1 MTKQEAAIKYITE
14 NYLEFN
20 RLRHDIVSDKLQIRM
35 EADLESSTTQG
46 ASVQRSKAA
55 VQNGSELW
63 REMTKHDIN
72 SIVCHCAQEY
82 DANITSREV
91 MTALQSDLIP
101 DVHPL
106 REYINAL
113 PAWKPESGDWIDFV
127 ASQVR
132 VKNNDN
138 KVSGNNNDNTD
149 NLRPN
154 QYPLGAQGE
163 ENTQQPKQLDSTTF
177 QSTPFAHEAHRGP
190 RCSQQHSERLGEA
203 YKNDNIDNFRG
214 NQYPCRDEDD
224 LNQQLKQLDSTT
236 YSARNNTA
244 SGEGN
249 NTTPD
254 RPRGLSERTSCCQT
268 TTLLDR
274 PYGAERP
281 MNLTGEA
288 DLTVSEAHD
297 LTSNSSQRER
307 SEAERLWRVC
317 FKKWFV
323 AMVASWMKDEVV
335 NHQVLVLI
343 GKQGIFK
350 TTWLE
355 HLIPPHLRAY
365 ACKLANSND
374 LNKDERLRIAEFGL
388 ISLDEIDSMNNREL
402 NQLKSVITATDVNER
417 AAYAYTKERRVRL
430 ASFCASGNRRD
441 FLTDI
446 TGNRRWLPFEVESI
460 QNPFYSILPYEQM
473 YAQAWA
479 LAQDPMFSYWF
490 DLDEIEVLEE
500 HNQHF
505 RDESNEEQLLPILF
519 DVPAEGRGEFMTTA
533 QISERL
539 VSYGNIK
546 KPMAL
551 SRLGMVLGGI
561 GYRAVTRKINNTRA
575 RGWIVYQRDTEE
587 INSLKRLLKDG

>member
-14 NYLEFN
+14 NYLDFN

-35 EADLESSTTQG
+35 DLEEVKG
-46 ASVQRSKAA
+46 
-55 VQNGSELW
+55 GEYW

-106 REYINAL
+106 REYVL
-113 PAWKPESGDWIDFV
+113 SCGEWTEEQPDWIDWV
-127 ASQVR
+127 AQQVT
-132 VKNNDN
+132 VK
-138 KVSGNNNDNTD
+138 
-149 NLRPN
+149 
-154 QYPLGAQGE
+154 PLG
-163 ENTQQPKQLDSTTF
+163 D
-177 QSTPFAHEAHRGP
+177 EAKGD
-190 RCSQQHSERLGEA
+190 
-203 YKNDNIDNFRG
+203 K
-214 NQYPCRDEDD
+214 
-224 LNQQLKQLDSTT
+224 
-236 YSARNNTA
+236 AR
-244 SGEGN
+244 GEG
-249 NTTPD
+249 
-254 RPRGLSERTSCCQT
+254 
-268 TTLLDR
+268 
-274 PYGAERP
+274 
-281 MNLTGEA
+281 
-288 DLTVSEAHD
+288 
-297 LTSNSSQRER
+297 
-307 SEAERLWRVC
+307 LWRGC

-460 QNPFYSILPYEQM
+460 QNPFYTILPYERM

-479 LAQDPMFSYWF
+479 LAQDPLFSYWF
-490 DLDEIEVLEE
+490 DLDEIEVLEQ

-539 VSYGNIK
+539 VTYGNIK

-551 SRLGMVLGGI
+551 SRLGMVFGAAGYQSTRPKIGGRLI
-561 GYRAVTRKINNTRA
+561 
-575 RGWIVYQRDTEE
+575 RGWLVYQRDTDE
-587 INSLKRLLKDG
+587 IASLKRILKE

>member
-1 MTKQEAAIKYITE
+1 MTKQEAAIKFITE

-20 RLRHDIVSDKLQIRM
+20 RLRRDVVSDKLQIRM
-35 EADLESSTTQG
+35 EADLEG
-46 ASVQRSKAA
+46 VELFNV
-55 VQNGSELW
+55 VQNGSAVVQNGSTVCSKKTILNDTEREAWNNIEQSYW
-63 REMTKHDIN
+63 REMTKQDIN
-72 SIVCHCAQEY
+72 SIVCHAAQEY

-106 REYINAL
+106 REYIL
-113 PAWKPESGDWIDFV
+113 SLQPYTPDQPDWIDFV

-132 VKNNDN
+132 VHDSAQDIGRGYAAMGRS
-138 KVSGNNNDNTD
+138 SG
-149 NLRPN
+149 
-154 QYPLGAQGE
+154 
-163 ENTQQPKQLDSTTF
+163 S
-177 QSTPFAHEAHRGP
+177 
-190 RCSQQHSERLGEA
+190 
-203 YKNDNIDNFRG
+203 
-214 NQYPCRDEDD
+214 
-224 LNQQLKQLDSTT
+224 
-236 YSARNNTA
+236 SA
-244 SGEGN
+244 
-249 NTTPD
+249 D
-254 RPRGLSERTSCCQT
+254 
-268 TTLLDR
+268 
-274 PYGAERP
+274 
-281 MNLTGEA
+281 
-288 DLTVSEAHD
+288 
-297 LTSNSSQRER
+297 
-307 SEAERLWRVC
+307 RLWRTC

-323 AMVASWMKDEVV
+323 AMVAGWMKDEVV

-343 GKQGIFK
+343 GKQGIYK

-460 QNPFYSILPYEQM
+460 QNPFFTTLPYDLM

-479 LAQDPMFSYWF
+479 LAQDPTFSYWF
-490 DLDEIEVLEE
+490 ELDEIEVLEQ

-505 RDESNEEQLLPILF
+505 RDESNEEQLLDVYFAVPPIDASNAKFL
-519 DVPAEGRGEFMTTA
+519 TTA
-533 QISERL
+533 EISERL
-539 VSYGNIK
+539 IYYGNIK
-546 KPMAL
+546 KPMTL
-551 SRLGMVLGGI
+551 SRLGVLLSQKGFLSVRRGNPS
-561 GYRAVTRKINNTRA
+561 R
-575 RGWIVYQRDTEE
+575 RGWIIYERESQEVNAERS
-587 INSLKRLLKDG
+587 ILSKH

>member
-1 MTKQEAAIKYITE
+1 MNKQECAIKYITE
-14 NYLEFN
+14 NYLEYN

-35 EADLESSTTQG
+35 ADSLED
-46 ASVQRSKAA
+46 ASL
-55 VQNGSELW
+55 QNAPEGLQFRGSEYW

-72 SIVCHCAQEY
+72 SIVCHAAQEY

-101 DVHPL
+101 QVHPL
-106 REYINAL
+106 REYIL
-113 PAWKPESGDWIDFV
+113 SLHPWGGQVDWIDFV
-127 ASQVR
+127 ASQVK
-132 VKNNDN
+132 VKT
-138 KVSGNNNDNTD
+138 SPEG
-149 NLRPN
+149 
-154 QYPLGAQGE
+154 
-163 ENTQQPKQLDSTTF
+163 DS
-177 QSTPFAHEAHRGP
+177 
-190 RCSQQHSERLGEA
+190 L
-203 YKNDNIDNFRG
+203 
-214 NQYPCRDEDD
+214 ED
-224 LNQQLKQLDSTT
+224 
-236 YSARNNTA
+236 AA
-244 SGEGN
+244 SGYSLEFRDEGN
-249 NTTPD
+249 NATQP
-254 RPRGLSERTSCCQT
+254 L
-268 TTLLDR
+268 
-274 PYGAERP
+274 
-281 MNLTGEA
+281 
-288 DLTVSEAHD
+288 H
-297 LTSNSSQRER
+297 NSTQPLHN
-307 SEAERLWRVC
+307 ATQDLWRLC

-343 GKQGIFK
+343 GRQGIFK

-402 NQLKSVITATDVNER
+402 NQLKSIITSSDVNER

-460 QNPFYSILPYEQM
+460 QNPFYTIMPYKQM

-479 LAQDPMFSYWF
+479 LAQDPNFNYWF
-490 DLDEIEVLEE
+490 ELDEIDVLEQ
-500 HNQHF
+500 HNQQF

-519 DVPAEGRGEFMTTA
+519 DIPAEGRGEFMTTA

-539 VSYGNIK
+539 VTYGNIK

-551 SRLGMVLGGI
+551 SRLGMVLGTAGFK
-561 GYRAVTRKINNTRA
+561 ATKRKIGNIQT
-575 RGWIVYQRDTEE
+575 RGWIVYQRDTDE
-587 INSLKRLLKDG
+587 ISALRRILKD

>member
-14 NYLEFN
+14 NYLDFN
-20 RLRHDIVSDKLQIRM
+20 RLRHDVVSDKLQIRM
-35 EADLESSTTQG
+35 DLEEVKG
-46 ASVQRSKAA
+46 
-55 VQNGSELW
+55 GEYW

-106 REYINAL
+106 REYVL
-113 PAWKPESGDWIDFV
+113 SCHEWTEEQPDWIDWV
-127 ASQVR
+127 AQQVT
-132 VKNNDN
+132 VK
-138 KVSGNNNDNTD
+138 
-149 NLRPN
+149 
-154 QYPLGAQGE
+154 PLG
-163 ENTQQPKQLDSTTF
+163 D
-177 QSTPFAHEAHRGP
+177 EAKGD
-190 RCSQQHSERLGEA
+190 
-203 YKNDNIDNFRG
+203 K
-214 NQYPCRDEDD
+214 
-224 LNQQLKQLDSTT
+224 
-236 YSARNNTA
+236 AR
-244 SGEGN
+244 GEG
-249 NTTPD
+249 
-254 RPRGLSERTSCCQT
+254 
-268 TTLLDR
+268 
-274 PYGAERP
+274 
-281 MNLTGEA
+281 
-288 DLTVSEAHD
+288 
-297 LTSNSSQRER
+297 
-307 SEAERLWRVC
+307 LWRAC

-460 QNPFYSILPYEQM
+460 QNPFYTLLPYERM

-479 LAQDPMFSYWF
+479 LAQDPLFNYWF

-519 DVPAEGRGEFMTTA
+519 DVPAESKGEFMTTA

-539 VSYGNIK
+539 VTYGNIK

-551 SRLGMVLGGI
+551 SRLGMVLGTAGFK
-561 GYRAVTRKINNTRA
+561 ATKRKIGNIQT
-575 RGWIVYQRDTEE
+575 RGWIVYQRDTDE
-587 INSLKRLLKDG
+587 ISALKRILKD

>member
-1 MTKQEAAIKYITE
+1 MTKQEAAIKYITD
-14 NYLEFN
+14 NYLDYR

-35 EADLESSTTQG
+35 DLDEVKG
-46 ASVQRSKAA
+46 R
-55 VQNGSELW
+55 EYW

-106 REYINAL
+106 REYIL
-113 PAWKPESGDWIDFV
+113 SLQPYTPDQPDWIDWV
-127 ASQVR
+127 AKQV
-132 VKNNDN
+132 
-138 KVSGNNNDNTD
+138 KVRSG
-149 NLRPN
+149 
-154 QYPLGAQGE
+154 A
-163 ENTQQPKQLDSTTF
+163 
-177 QSTPFAHEAHRGP
+177 
-190 RCSQQHSERLGEA
+190 
-203 YKNDNIDNFRG
+203 
-214 NQYPCRDEDD
+214 
-224 LNQQLKQLDSTT
+224 
-236 YSARNNTA
+236 
-244 SGEGN
+244 
-249 NTTPD
+249 PD
-254 RPRGLSERTSCCQT
+254 RPSGCRSARVPVDGRSAAPVDDAILFSTASTTSDLQQCDPQCSASETI
-268 TTLLDR
+268 
-274 PYGAERP
+274 Y
-281 MNLTGEA
+281 
-288 DLTVSEAHD
+288 SEPC
-297 LTSNSSQRER
+297 ER
-307 SEAERLWRVC
+307 SKTDRLWRGC

-402 NQLKSVITATDVNER
+402 NQLKSVITATDVSER

-460 QNPFYSILPYEQM
+460 QNPFYTILPYERM

-479 LAQDPMFSYWF
+479 LAQDPLFSYWF
-490 DLDEIEVLEE
+490 DLDEIEVLEQ

-519 DVPAEGRGEFMTTA
+519 DIPAEGRGEFMTTA

-539 VSYGNIK
+539 VTYGNIK

-551 SRLGMVLGGI
+551 SRLGMVLGAAGF
-561 GYRAVTRKINNTRA
+561 RAVTRKAGSGRA
-575 RGWIVYQRDTEE
+575 RGWIVYQRDNDE
-587 INSLKRLLKDG
+587 INALRRLLKDDTSQLDTAIY

>member
-1 MTKQEAAIKYITE
+1 MTKQEAVIRYIQD
-14 NYLEFN
+14 NYLQFN
-20 RLRHDIVSDKLQIRM
+20 RLRHDVVSDKLQVRTPSNSPGTPSNYPFRGGGLISGGG
-35 EADLESSTTQG
+35 EGTEH
-46 ASVQRSKAA
+46 
-55 VQNGSELW
+55 W
-63 REMTKHDIN
+63 RELTKHDVN

-91 MTALQSDLIP
+91 MTALQSDLVP

-113 PAWKPESGDWIDFV
+113 PRYTPDQPDWIDFV
-127 ASQVR
+127 AQQVR
-132 VKNNDN
+132 VRE
-138 KVSGNNNDNTD
+138 S
-149 NLRPN
+149 
-154 QYPLGAQGE
+154 
-163 ENTQQPKQLDSTTF
+163 
-177 QSTPFAHEAHRGP
+177 
-190 RCSQQHSERLGEA
+190 
-203 YKNDNIDNFRG
+203 
-214 NQYPCRDEDD
+214 
-224 LNQQLKQLDSTT
+224 
-236 YSARNNTA
+236 SA
-244 SGEGN
+244 
-249 NTTPD
+249 D
-254 RPRGLSERTSCCQT
+254 RPKGLSERTACCQT
-268 TTLLDR
+268 TMLLDR

-281 MNLTGEA
+281 TNLTGEA
-288 DLTVSEAHD
+288 DLTISEAHG

-307 SEAERLWRVC
+307 SKADRLWRTC

-402 NQLKSVITATDVNER
+402 NQLKSIITASDVNER

-460 QNPFYSILPYEQM
+460 QNPFYTTLPYEQM
-473 YAQAWA
+473 YGQALWLIKHA
-479 LAQDPMFSYWF
+479 FNYWF
-490 DLDEIEVLEE
+490 DLDEIEVLEV

-551 SRLGMVLGGI
+551 SRLGVVLSSS
-561 GYRAVTRKINNTRA
+561 GYRSVQRQIGGHRG
-575 RGWIVYQRDTEE
+575 RGWIVYQRDTDE
-587 INSLKRLLKDG
+587 IASIRRLLAK

>member
-1 MTKQEAAIKYITE
+1 MTKQECAIKYITK

-20 RLRHDIVSDKLQIRM
+20 RLRHDIVSDKLQIRV
-35 EADLESSTTQG
+35 ADSLED
-46 ASVQRSKAA
+46 ASLQDAPKGLQFRGK
-55 VQNGSELW
+55 EMW

-72 SIVCHCAQEY
+72 SIVCHAAQEY

-106 REYINAL
+106 REYVL
-113 PAWKPESGDWIDFV
+113 SCREWTEEQPDWIDWV

-132 VKNNDN
+132 VK
-138 KVSGNNNDNTD
+138 
-149 NLRPN
+149 
-154 QYPLGAQGE
+154 PLG
-163 ENTQQPKQLDSTTF
+163 D
-177 QSTPFAHEAHRGP
+177 EAKGD
-190 RCSQQHSERLGEA
+190 
-203 YKNDNIDNFRG
+203 K
-214 NQYPCRDEDD
+214 
-224 LNQQLKQLDSTT
+224 
-236 YSARNNTA
+236 AR
-244 SGEGN
+244 GEG
-249 NTTPD
+249 
-254 RPRGLSERTSCCQT
+254 
-268 TTLLDR
+268 
-274 PYGAERP
+274 
-281 MNLTGEA
+281 
-288 DLTVSEAHD
+288 
-297 LTSNSSQRER
+297 
-307 SEAERLWRVC
+307 LWRGC

-460 QNPFYSILPYEQM
+460 QNPFYTLLPYERM

-479 LAQDPMFSYWF
+479 LAQDPLFSYWF

-539 VSYGNIK
+539 VTYGNIK

-551 SRLGMVLGGI
+551 SRLGMVLGAAGYQSTRPKI
-561 GYRAVTRKINNTRA
+561 GGRLI
-575 RGWIVYQRDTEE
+575 RGWLVYQRDTDE
-587 INSLKRLLKDG
+587 IASLKRLLKE

>member
-1 MTKQEAAIKYITE
+1 MEEMAEYQLDRTNRKTNKTKEKTMTKQEAAIKYITE
-14 NYLEFN
+14 NYLEYR
-20 RLRHDIVSDKLQIRM
+20 RLRHDIVADKLQVRLLGD
-35 EADLESSTTQG
+35 EAKGKRQEYW
-46 ASVQRSKAA
+46 K
-55 VQNGSELW
+55 ELS
-63 REMTKHDIN
+63 KHDIN

-106 REYINAL
+106 REYVL
-113 PAWKPESGDWIDFV
+113 SCGEWTEEQPDWIDWV
-127 ASQVR
+127 AQQVT
-132 VKNNDN
+132 VK
-138 KVSGNNNDNTD
+138 
-149 NLRPN
+149 
-154 QYPLGAQGE
+154 PLG
-163 ENTQQPKQLDSTTF
+163 D
-177 QSTPFAHEAHRGP
+177 EAKGDKARG
-190 RCSQQHSERLGEA
+190 
-203 YKNDNIDNFRG
+203 
-214 NQYPCRDEDD
+214 
-224 LNQQLKQLDSTT
+224 
-236 YSARNNTA
+236 
-244 SGEGN
+244 
-249 NTTPD
+249 
-254 RPRGLSERTSCCQT
+254 
-268 TTLLDR
+268 
-274 PYGAERP
+274 
-281 MNLTGEA
+281 
-288 DLTVSEAHD
+288 
-297 LTSNSSQRER
+297 
-307 SEAERLWRVC
+307 ERLWRGC

-460 QNPFYSILPYEQM
+460 QNPFYTILPYERM

-479 LAQDPMFSYWF
+479 LAQDPLFSYWF

-519 DVPAEGRGEFMTTA
+519 DVPAEGKGEFMTTA

-539 VSYGNIK
+539 VTYGNIK

-551 SRLGMVLGGI
+551 SRLGMVLGAAGYQSTRPKI
-561 GYRAVTRKINNTRA
+561 GGRLI
-575 RGWIVYQRDTEE
+575 RGWLVYQRDTDE
-587 INSLKRLLKDG
+587 IASLKRLLKE

>member
-14 NYLEFN
+14 NYLDYR
-20 RLRHDIVSDKLQIRM
+20 RLRHDIVADKLQVRV
-35 EADLESSTTQG
+35 AHSLED
-46 ASVQRSKAA
+46 ASL
-55 VQNGSELW
+55 QNAPVGLQFRGSEYW

-106 REYINAL
+106 REYVL
-113 PAWKPESGDWIDFV
+113 SCGEWTEEQPDWIDWV
-127 ASQVR
+127 AQQVT
-132 VKNNDN
+132 VK
-138 KVSGNNNDNTD
+138 
-149 NLRPN
+149 
-154 QYPLGAQGE
+154 PLG
-163 ENTQQPKQLDSTTF
+163 D
-177 QSTPFAHEAHRGP
+177 EAKGD
-190 RCSQQHSERLGEA
+190 
-203 YKNDNIDNFRG
+203 K
-214 NQYPCRDEDD
+214 
-224 LNQQLKQLDSTT
+224 
-236 YSARNNTA
+236 AR
-244 SGEGN
+244 GEG
-249 NTTPD
+249 
-254 RPRGLSERTSCCQT
+254 
-268 TTLLDR
+268 
-274 PYGAERP
+274 
-281 MNLTGEA
+281 
-288 DLTVSEAHD
+288 
-297 LTSNSSQRER
+297 
-307 SEAERLWRVC
+307 LWRGC

-446 TGNRRWLPFEVESI
+446 TGNRRWLPFEVEEI
-460 QNPFYSILPYEQM
+460 QNPFYTLLPYERM

-479 LAQDPMFSYWF
+479 LAQDPLFSYWF

-539 VSYGNIK
+539 VTYGNIK

-551 SRLGMVLGGI
+551 SRLGMVLGAAGYQSTRPKI
-561 GYRAVTRKINNTRA
+561 GGRLI
-575 RGWIVYQRDTEE
+575 RGWIVYQRDTDE
-587 INSLKRLLKDG
+587 IASLKRLLKE

>member
-14 NYLEFN
+14 NYLDYR
-20 RLRHDIVSDKLQIRM
+20 RLRHDIVADKLQVRV
-35 EADLESSTTQG
+35 AHSLED
-46 ASVQRSKAA
+46 AA
-55 VQNGSELW
+55 LSGYSLEFKGGEYW

-106 REYINAL
+106 REYVL
-113 PAWKPESGDWIDFV
+113 SSGEWTEEQPDWIDWV
-127 ASQVR
+127 AQQVT
-132 VKNNDN
+132 VK
-138 KVSGNNNDNTD
+138 
-149 NLRPN
+149 
-154 QYPLGAQGE
+154 PLG
-163 ENTQQPKQLDSTTF
+163 
-177 QSTPFAHEAHRGP
+177 
-190 RCSQQHSERLGEA
+190 
-203 YKNDNIDNFRG
+203 
-214 NQYPCRDEDD
+214 DEDKGD
-224 LNQQLKQLDSTT
+224 K
-236 YSARNNTA
+236 AR
-244 SGEGN
+244 G
-249 NTTPD
+249 
-254 RPRGLSERTSCCQT
+254 
-268 TTLLDR
+268 
-274 PYGAERP
+274 
-281 MNLTGEA
+281 
-288 DLTVSEAHD
+288 
-297 LTSNSSQRER
+297 
-307 SEAERLWRVC
+307 ERLWRGC

-460 QNPFYSILPYEQM
+460 QNPFYTLLPYERM

-479 LAQDPMFSYWF
+479 LAQDPLFSYWF

-539 VSYGNIK
+539 VTYGNIK

-551 SRLGMVLGGI
+551 SRLGMVLGAAGYQSTRPKI
-561 GYRAVTRKINNTRA
+561 GGRLI
-575 RGWIVYQRDTEE
+575 RGWLVYQRDTDE
-587 INSLKRLLKDG
+587 IASLKRLLKE

>member
-1 MTKQEAAIKYITE
+1 MTKQEAAIKYITD
-14 NYLEFN
+14 NYLDYS
-20 RLRHDIVSDKLQIRM
+20 RLRHDVIADKLQVRCAHNLGE
-35 EADLESSTTQG
+35 EAKGDE
-46 ASVQRSKAA
+46 ASRQE
-55 VQNGSELW
+55 QW

-72 SIVCHCAQEY
+72 SIVCHCAREY

-106 REYINAL
+106 REYVL
-113 PAWKPESGDWIDFV
+113 SCGEWTEEQPDWIDWV
-127 ASQVR
+127 ASQVT
-132 VKNNDN
+132 VK
-138 KVSGNNNDNTD
+138 
-149 NLRPN
+149 
-154 QYPLGAQGE
+154 PLG
-163 ENTQQPKQLDSTTF
+163 D
-177 QSTPFAHEAHRGP
+177 EAKGDKARG
-190 RCSQQHSERLGEA
+190 
-203 YKNDNIDNFRG
+203 
-214 NQYPCRDEDD
+214 
-224 LNQQLKQLDSTT
+224 
-236 YSARNNTA
+236 
-244 SGEGN
+244 
-249 NTTPD
+249 
-254 RPRGLSERTSCCQT
+254 
-268 TTLLDR
+268 
-274 PYGAERP
+274 
-281 MNLTGEA
+281 
-288 DLTVSEAHD
+288 
-297 LTSNSSQRER
+297 
-307 SEAERLWRVC
+307 ERLWRGC

-460 QNPFYSILPYEQM
+460 QNPFYTILPYERM

-479 LAQDPMFSYWF
+479 LAQDPLFSYWF
-490 DLDEIEVLEE
+490 DLDEIEVLEQ
-500 HNQHF
+500 HNQYF

-539 VSYGNIK
+539 VTYGNIK

-551 SRLGMVLGGI
+551 SRLGMVLGAAGYQSTRPKI
-561 GYRAVTRKINNTRA
+561 GGRLI
-575 RGWIVYQRDTEE
+575 RGWLVYQRDTDE
-587 INSLKRLLKDG
+587 IASLKRLLKE

>member
-14 NYLEFN
+14 NYLDYN
-20 RLRHDIVSDKLQIRM
+20 RLRHDVVSDKLQVRCAHSLGD
-35 EADLESSTTQG
+35 EAMRLLGERQEVKG
-46 ASVQRSKAA
+46 KEYWK
-55 VQNGSELW
+55 EL
-63 REMTKHDIN
+63 TKHDIN
-72 SIVCHCAQEY
+72 SIVCHCAREY

-91 MTALQSDLIP
+91 LTALQSDLIP
-101 DVHPL
+101 QVHPL
-106 REYINAL
+106 REYIL
-113 PAWKPESGDWIDFV
+113 SLRPYTTDQPDWIDMV
-127 ASQVR
+127 ARQVH
-132 VKNNDN
+132 VKGND
-138 KVSGNNNDNTD
+138 KTEDK
-149 NLRPN
+149 
-154 QYPLGAQGE
+154 
-163 ENTQQPKQLDSTTF
+163 TQQPKQQIT
-177 QSTPFAHEAHRGP
+177 
-190 RCSQQHSERLGEA
+190 
-203 YKNDNIDNFRG
+203 NNI
-214 NQYPCRDEDD
+214 P
-224 LNQQLKQLDSTT
+224 L
-236 YSARNNTA
+236 ANTA
-244 SGEGN
+244 SGEGGYTARSEEHINVVDVVDN
-249 NTTPD
+249 NTP
-254 RPRGLSERTSCCQT
+254 
-268 TTLLDR
+268 
-274 PYGAERP
+274 
-281 MNLTGEA
+281 A
-288 DLTVSEAHD
+288 DT
-297 LTSNSSQRER
+297 
-307 SEAERLWRVC
+307 LWRTC

-343 GKQGIFK
+343 GRQGIYK

-365 ACKLANSND
+365 ACKLANSAD

-460 QNPFYSILPYEQM
+460 QNPFYTTLPYEQM

-479 LAQDPMFSYWF
+479 LAQDPTFSYWF
-490 DLDEIEVLEE
+490 ELDEIAVLEE

-519 DVPAEGRGEFMTTA
+519 DVPAEGKGEFMTTA

-539 VSYGNIK
+539 VTYGNIK

-551 SRLGMVLGGI
+551 SRLGMVLGTAGYKAKKQKI
-561 GYRAVTRKINNTRA
+561 GNTQT
-575 RGWIVYQRDTEE
+575 RGWIVYQRDTGE
-587 INSLKRLLKDG
+587 ISALMRTLKD

>member
-1 MTKQEAAIKYITE
+1 MTKHEAAIKYITE
-14 NYLEFN
+14 NYLDYR
-20 RLRHDIVSDKLQIRM
+20 RLRHDIVSDKLQVRLLGD
-35 EADLESSTTQG
+35 EAKGKRQEYW
-46 ASVQRSKAA
+46 K
-55 VQNGSELW
+55 ELS
-63 REMTKHDIN
+63 KHDIN

-106 REYINAL
+106 REYVLSCGEWAEEQ
-113 PAWKPESGDWIDFV
+113 PDWIDFV
-127 ASQVR
+127 ASQVT
-132 VKNNDN
+132 VK
-138 KVSGNNNDNTD
+138 
-149 NLRPN
+149 
-154 QYPLGAQGE
+154 PLG
-163 ENTQQPKQLDSTTF
+163 D
-177 QSTPFAHEAHRGP
+177 EAKGDKARG
-190 RCSQQHSERLGEA
+190 
-203 YKNDNIDNFRG
+203 
-214 NQYPCRDEDD
+214 
-224 LNQQLKQLDSTT
+224 
-236 YSARNNTA
+236 
-244 SGEGN
+244 
-249 NTTPD
+249 
-254 RPRGLSERTSCCQT
+254 
-268 TTLLDR
+268 
-274 PYGAERP
+274 
-281 MNLTGEA
+281 
-288 DLTVSEAHD
+288 
-297 LTSNSSQRER
+297 
-307 SEAERLWRVC
+307 ERLWRGC

-460 QNPFYSILPYEQM
+460 QNPFYTLLPYERM

-479 LAQDPMFSYWF
+479 LAQDPLFSYWF

-519 DVPAEGRGEFMTTA
+519 DVPAEGKGEFMTTA

-539 VSYGNIK
+539 VTYGNIK

-551 SRLGMVLGGI
+551 SRLGMVLGAAGYQSTRPKI
-561 GYRAVTRKINNTRA
+561 GGRLI
-575 RGWIVYQRDTEE
+575 RGWLVYQRDTDE
-587 INSLKRLLKDG
+587 IASLKRLLKE

>member
-14 NYLEFN
+14 NYLDYR
-20 RLRHDIVSDKLQIRM
+20 RLRHDIVADKLQVRC
-35 EADLESSTTQG
+35 AHSLED
-46 ASVQRSKAA
+46 ASL
-55 VQNGSELW
+55 QNAPEGLQFRGSEYW

-106 REYINAL
+106 REYVL
-113 PAWKPESGDWIDFV
+113 SCGEWTEEQPDWIDWV
-127 ASQVR
+127 AQQVT
-132 VKNNDN
+132 VK
-138 KVSGNNNDNTD
+138 
-149 NLRPN
+149 
-154 QYPLGAQGE
+154 
-163 ENTQQPKQLDSTTF
+163 
-177 QSTPFAHEAHRGP
+177 PFGDEAKGD
-190 RCSQQHSERLGEA
+190 
-203 YKNDNIDNFRG
+203 K
-214 NQYPCRDEDD
+214 
-224 LNQQLKQLDSTT
+224 
-236 YSARNNTA
+236 AR
-244 SGEGN
+244 GEG
-249 NTTPD
+249 
-254 RPRGLSERTSCCQT
+254 
-268 TTLLDR
+268 
-274 PYGAERP
+274 
-281 MNLTGEA
+281 
-288 DLTVSEAHD
+288 
-297 LTSNSSQRER
+297 
-307 SEAERLWRVC
+307 LWRGC

-460 QNPFYSILPYEQM
+460 QNPFYTLLPYERM

-479 LAQDPMFSYWF
+479 LAQDPLFSYWF

-539 VSYGNIK
+539 VTYGNIK

-551 SRLGMVLGGI
+551 SRLGMVLGAAGYQSTRPKI
-561 GYRAVTRKINNTRA
+561 GGRLI
-575 RGWIVYQRDTEE
+575 RGWLVYQRDTDE
-587 INSLKRLLKDG
+587 IASLKRLLKE

>member
-1 MTKQEAAIKYITE
+1 MTKQECAIKYITE
-14 NYLEFN
+14 NYLDYR
-20 RLRHDIVSDKLQIRM
+20 RLRHDIIADKLQVRV
-35 EADLESSTTQG
+35 AHSLED
-46 ASVQRSKAA
+46 AA
-55 VQNGSELW
+55 LSGYSLEFKGGEYW

-106 REYINAL
+106 REYVL
-113 PAWKPESGDWIDFV
+113 SCGEWTEEQPDWIDFV

-132 VKNNDN
+132 VKASPESDSLEDATLQDAA
-138 KVSGNNNDNTD
+138 K
-149 NLRPN
+149 
-154 QYPLGAQGE
+154 PLQFRGE
-163 ENTQQPKQLDSTTF
+163 ENK
-177 QSTPFAHEAHRGP
+177 
-190 RCSQQHSERLGEA
+190 
-203 YKNDNIDNFRG
+203 
-214 NQYPCRDEDD
+214 
-224 LNQQLKQLDSTT
+224 
-236 YSARNNTA
+236 
-244 SGEGN
+244 
-249 NTTPD
+249 
-254 RPRGLSERTSCCQT
+254 
-268 TTLLDR
+268 
-274 PYGAERP
+274 
-281 MNLTGEA
+281 A
-288 DLTVSEAHD
+288 D
-297 LTSNSSQRER
+297 
-307 SEAERLWRVC
+307 RLWRGC

-460 QNPFYSILPYEQM
+460 QNPFYTLLPYERM

-479 LAQDPMFSYWF
+479 LAQDPLFSYWF

-519 DVPAEGRGEFMTTA
+519 DVPAEGKGEFMTTA

-539 VSYGNIK
+539 VTYGNIK

-551 SRLGMVLGGI
+551 SRLGMVLGAAGYQSTRPKI
-561 GYRAVTRKINNTRA
+561 GGRLI
-575 RGWIVYQRDTEE
+575 RGWLVYQRDTDE
-587 INSLKRLLKDG
+587 IASLKRLLKE

>member
-14 NYLEFN
+14 NYLDYS
-20 RLRHDIVSDKLQIRM
+20 RLRHDVIADKLQIRM
-35 EADLESSTTQG
+35 E
-46 ASVQRSKAA
+46 
-55 VQNGSELW
+55 NGW

-72 SIVCHCAQEY
+72 SIVCHAAQEY

-106 REYINAL
+106 REYVL
-113 PAWKPESGDWIDFV
+113 SCREWTEEQPDWIEWV
-127 ASQVR
+127 ASQVY
-132 VKNNDN
+132 VVDAN
-138 KVSGNNNDNTD
+138 
-149 NLRPN
+149 
-154 QYPLGAQGE
+154 
-163 ENTQQPKQLDSTTF
+163 
-177 QSTPFAHEAHRGP
+177 
-190 RCSQQHSERLGEA
+190 
-203 YKNDNIDNFRG
+203 
-214 NQYPCRDEDD
+214 
-224 LNQQLKQLDSTT
+224 
-236 YSARNNTA
+236 
-244 SGEGN
+244 
-249 NTTPD
+249 
-254 RPRGLSERTSCCQT
+254 
-268 TTLLDR
+268 
-274 PYGAERP
+274 
-281 MNLTGEA
+281 A
-288 DLTVSEAHD
+288 D
-297 LTSNSSQRER
+297 
-307 SEAERLWRVC
+307 RLWRGC

-460 QNPFYSILPYEQM
+460 QNPFYAIMPYEQM

-479 LAQDPMFSYWF
+479 LAQDPLFSYWF

-505 RDESNEEQLLPILF
+505 RDESNEEQLLDVYF
-519 DVPAEGRGEFMTTA
+519 AVPAEGASNTKFLTTA
-533 QISERL
+533 EISERL
-539 VSYGNIK
+539 IYYGNIK
-546 KPMAL
+546 RPLSL
-551 SRLGMVLGGI
+551 SRLGVLLSQKGFLSI
-561 GYRAVTRKINNTRA
+561 RKGSPQR
-575 RGWIVYQRDTEE
+575 RGWIVYERDNEE
-587 INSLKRLLKDG
+587 INTERRILSKT

>member
-1 MTKQEAAIKYITE
+1 MTKQEAAIKFITE
-14 NYLEFN
+14 NYLNFN
-20 RLRHDIVSDKLQIRM
+20 RLRHDVIADKLQVRM
-35 EADLESSTTQG
+35 DVRSDRPKGAERPMNLTGEADLTVIEANGLTASSSQ
-46 ASVQRSKAA
+46 SVRSVWK
-55 VQNGSELW
+55 ELS
-63 REMTKHDIN
+63 KHDIN

-106 REYINAL
+106 REYVL
-113 PAWKPESGDWIDFV
+113 SCREWTEEQPDWIDWV
-127 ASQVR
+127 ASQVT
-132 VKNNDN
+132 VKPLGDEAKGDKARGEGYDLNDN
-138 KVSGNNNDNTD
+138 ND

-154 QYPLGAQGE
+154 QHPR
-163 ENTQQPKQLDSTTF
+163 TPK
-177 QSTPFAHEAHRGP
+177 G
-190 RCSQQHSERLGEA
+190 
-203 YKNDNIDNFRG
+203 
-214 NQYPCRDEDD
+214 
-224 LNQQLKQLDSTT
+224 
-236 YSARNNTA
+236 
-244 SGEGN
+244 
-249 NTTPD
+249 NTTI
-254 RPRGLSERTSCCQT
+254 
-268 TTLLDR
+268 
-274 PYGAERP
+274 
-281 MNLTGEA
+281 
-288 DLTVSEAHD
+288 
-297 LTSNSSQRER
+297 SSTD
-307 SEAERLWRVC
+307 RLWRGC

-323 AMVASWMKDEVV
+323 AMVASWMNDDVV

-365 ACKLANSND
+365 ACKLANSSD

-402 NQLKSVITATDVNER
+402 NQLKSIITATDVNER

-460 QNPFYSILPYEQM
+460 QNPFYTTLPYDQL

-479 LAQDPMFSYWF
+479 LANDPLFSYWF

-539 VSYGNIK
+539 VTYGNIK

-551 SRLGMVLGGI
+551 SRLGMVLGAAGYQSTRPKI
-561 GYRAVTRKINNTRA
+561 GGRLI
-575 RGWIVYQRDTEE
+575 RGWLVYQRDTDE
-587 INSLKRLLKDG
+587 IASLKRLLKE

>member
-1 MTKQEAAIKYITE
+1 MTKQESVIKYIE
-14 NYLEFN
+14 DNYLQFN
-20 RLRHDIVSDKLQIRM
+20 RLRHDVISDKLQVRVAHPIGDRL
-35 EADLESSTTQG
+35 EAKGDRQEQ
-46 ASVQRSKAA
+46 
-55 VQNGSELW
+55 W

-72 SIVCHCAQEY
+72 SIVCHCAQEC
-82 DANITSREV
+82 DVNITSREV

-106 REYINAL
+106 REYILSL
-113 PAWKPESGDWIDFV
+113 PPFTPDQPDWIDWV
-127 ASQVR
+127 AQQVHVR
-132 VKNNDN
+132 
-138 KVSGNNNDNTD
+138 SG
-149 NLRPN
+149 
-154 QYPLGAQGE
+154 A
-163 ENTQQPKQLDSTTF
+163 
-177 QSTPFAHEAHRGP
+177 
-190 RCSQQHSERLGEA
+190 
-203 YKNDNIDNFRG
+203 
-214 NQYPCRDEDD
+214 
-224 LNQQLKQLDSTT
+224 
-236 YSARNNTA
+236 
-244 SGEGN
+244 
-249 NTTPD
+249 PD
-254 RPRGLSERTSCCQT
+254 RPSGCRSAQVPVDGRSAAPVDNAMLFSTASTTSDLQQCDPQCSASETI
-268 TTLLDR
+268 
-274 PYGAERP
+274 Y
-281 MNLTGEA
+281 
-288 DLTVSEAHD
+288 SE
-297 LTSNSSQRER
+297 QRER
-307 SEAERLWRVC
+307 SEADAFWRAC

-343 GKQGIFK
+343 GKQGIYK

-402 NQLKSVITATDVNER
+402 NQLKSIITATDVNER

-460 QNPFYSILPYEQM
+460 QNPFTTILPYERM

-479 LAQDPMFSYWF
+479 LAQDPFFSYWF
-490 DLDEIEVLEE
+490 DLDEIEVLEQ

-519 DVPAEGRGEFMTTA
+519 DVPAEGKGEFLTTA

-539 VSYGNIK
+539 ITYGNIK

-551 SRLGMVLGGI
+551 SRLGMLLGAHGFQKKTI
-561 GYRAVTRKINNTRA
+561 GVQRL
-575 RGWIVYQRDTEE
+575 RGWLVYQRSMDE
-587 INSLKRLLKDG
+587 INANKRLYAK